1 MFKFFKR
8 LRINLI
14 KQINNQLETSKKK
27 NKLENQLR
35 GLLITLSHDIKRLSW
50 KRNVKA
56 SLKEMGILMSHWAH
70 KQSIRNFKEE
80 VEEEEKEVEKLVKGI
95 TYNLSHDIKRLSL
108 KKNVKASLKDMRIL
122 MFDWAN
128 KQSITNFKEEE
139 EEEVEKSVEGS
150 TAKLKS
156 GYKKD
161 ELEKECKSRSW
172 KIG

>member
-14 KQINNQLETSKKK
+14 EQINNQLETSKKK

-35 GLLITLSHDIKRLSW
+35 GLLITLSYDIKRLSW

-80 VEEEEKEVEKLVKGI
+80 VEEEKEVEKFVKGI
-95 TYNLSHDIKRLSL
+95 TYNL
-108 KKNVKASLKDMRIL
+108 
-122 MFDWAN
+122 
-128 KQSITNFKEEE
+128 
-139 EEEVEKSVEGS
+139 KS
-150 TAKLKS
+150 
-156 GYKKD
+156 
-161 ELEKECKSRSW
+161 
-172 KIG
+172 

>member
-35 GLLITLSHDIKRLSW
+35 GLLIALSHDIKRSSW

-95 TYNLSHDIKRLSL
+95 TYNL
-108 KKNVKASLKDMRIL
+108 
-122 MFDWAN
+122 
-128 KQSITNFKEEE
+128 
-139 EEEVEKSVEGS
+139 KS
-150 TAKLKS
+150 
-156 GYKKD
+156 
-161 ELEKECKSRSW
+161 
-172 KIG
+172 

>member
-14 KQINNQLETSKKK
+14 EQINNQLETSKKK

-35 GLLITLSHDIKRLSW
+35 GLLITLSYDIKRLSW

-80 VEEEEKEVEKLVKGI
+80 VEEEKEVEKLVKGI
-95 TYNLSHDIKRLSL
+95 TYNL
-108 KKNVKASLKDMRIL
+108 
-122 MFDWAN
+122 
-128 KQSITNFKEEE
+128 
-139 EEEVEKSVEGS
+139 KS
-150 TAKLKS
+150 
-156 GYKKD
+156 
-161 ELEKECKSRSW
+161 
-172 KIG
+172 